1 MQKPSEEK
9 LAKAAYNWL
18 RASPVV
24 TLLTLFM
31 IVSMDIAQYICGDY
45 WSWESVSRCDYQI
58 AENINFA
65 FGVLGSALWHL
76 VLLQYANN
84 KDSEFVRKHGRQAL
98 VYAGIRTAVPLGAVV
113 LNFLTGESGLFS
125 CLAIGTLLILWFAL
139 PNTGMAQI
147 KRELENDPSISREF
161 IQTRDTSPSNEII
174 SVPIQMTSAD
184 REKVLGEILNGLQS
198 ENDETVLNAIA
209 NLNRVQES
217 NETILKELETLADE
231 DENMDIRIEARV
243 ALNALKQHTSS
254 VNGIIR
260 KEVDMNE
267 NKKPEEVLEEI
278 LAGLRSNKSEDRAN
292 AITQLNSINFSS
304 EAIRRELEI
313 LARKDEDSNIR
324 ANALAALNS
333 PSSRMVQKRINSNK
347 LDRGTRYVLINEIN
361 EWVKSDLLET
371 QTADLLRRRY
381 DYDFEAAPQTAPK
394 PATVHVADANAEAKA
409 PEARPAA
416 PMERRE
422 PVPEGP
428 RPSLLQTLT
437 SEAAIRIYLYLGA
450 FFVIAAATFVGA
462 AVPSLRL
469 PILIIGTLIF
479 GGLAIVIKKRLPQ
492 PSFALFIVFSFLL
505 TITADNIEQTMRT
518 TFNFTE
524 TFSAGYWVAVYFI
537 MALVWSGS
545 TWLYESRL
553 FSITAFGALTL
564 SLLRIGDLFDS
575 RAELYTVLAGIAAL
589 AGLGAVWLTKK
600 WRDEKFAL
608 PLFIA
613 VLAVQGINLL
623 ASISIFGTN
632 IVNPSNPPLWHLAAF
647 FVWGLAVIFFIL
659 AHILYPFFAFPWL
672 AAGALIPIPW
682 FLAAAFDLETLGST
696 IVLVTWGAVLSVA
709 SEVLQRIERTQKY
722 SLPVLLASIPAF
734 GLGLIT
740 SFAHAAWL
748 GMLAALVSA
757 VLFTT
762 LHILRT
768 RWWLWTLALL
778 NFAFAYFG
786 FFNTEIIK
794 QLDIFI
800 GYQVL
805 GISILFLLP
814 DLLLKKDWTSN
825 PEWRLPLR
833 GFGALFTAYTSLALL
848 FQNESAH
855 VAVCYAILTVFLAV
869 YALAYRQPLL
879 GYIPAATLPLVLIFA
894 LDALEVDAWL
904 PALTTLAIFY
914 FVFGLAIRAKENWS
928 FMLRNSALVLGTLA
942 SFAALVMTKETG
954 GWYALIIGLLFI
966 AEMYLRRNGWFEIG
980 APILFNIGVFLILRD
995 FDVFRE
1001 TYHLLAYSLVWIVTD
1016 LLAHLTFT
1024 NPRPLSIITRGI
1036 GGLLTGINYLFLFAE
1051 SDVNIATMGF
1061 AVYTLLALTVSLVYR
1076 QSKLFY
1082 AFTLTLPLFVTF
1094 LFRIF
1099 DVTKWIHPVIVLAVL
1114 YYAAGIILRA
1124 MKRAEGWDEALLYS
1138 GLGVGVIVSIAAPF
1152 IGGLDAALPVA
1163 IAATLW
1169 AVEAFAKRSAWLAF
1183 PANGLYLL
1191 SYFIILGELNV
1202 AEPQFYSIG
1211 AALLGLI
1218 QHYLLVRAE
1227 SKAGAFI
1234 MGMLSQFVLL
1244 GTTYIQMLGELN
1256 YFFLLFLQ
1264 SMAVLIYGIVIRSR
1278 SMTFFPIGFVVLG
1291 VFTSTFL
1298 LSGVGVLLV
1307 IGCTGILLL
1316 GFGIAAVLLRERIS
1330 KLGERMSDWKP

>member
-1 MQKPSEEK
+1 MQKPSEER

-18 RASPVV
+18 RISPVV
-24 TLLTLFM
+24 TVITLF
-31 IVSMDIAQYICGDY
+31 IIAGMDPAQYICGDY
-45 WSWESVSRCDYQI
+45 WNWESTSHCDYQI

-65 FGVLGSALWHL
+65 FGILGSALWHL
-76 VLLQYANN
+76 VLLQYVNN

-98 VYAGIRTAVPLGAVV
+98 IYAGIRTAVPLGAVAF
-113 LNFLTGESGLFS
+113 NSITYDSGLFS
-125 CLAIGTLLILWFAL
+125 CLAIGILLILWFAL
-139 PNTGMAQI
+139 PNAGMTQI
-147 KRELENDPSISREF
+147 KRELENDPTLSRDSIP
-161 IQTRDTSPSNEII
+161 IQHTSPSNEII
-174 SVPIQMTSAD
+174 GAPTNNTLYQNKTTI
-184 REKVLGEILNGLQS
+184 GEIVRT
-198 ENDETVLNAIA
+198 ENIM
-209 NLNRVQES
+209 
-217 NETILKELETLADE
+217 NE
-231 DENMDIRIEARV
+231 
-243 ALNALKQHTSS
+243 
-254 VNGIIR
+254 
-260 KEVDMNE
+260 E
-267 NKKPEEVLEEI
+267 NKKPEEILIEI
-278 LAGLRSNKSEDRAN
+278 LAGLRSGKSEDRAS
-292 AITQLNSINFSS
+292 AIAQLKHINFSS
-304 EAIRRELEI
+304 EAIRRELEL
-313 LARKDEDSNIR
+313 LARKDENADIR
-324 ANALAALNS
+324 ASALAALNL
-333 PSSRMVQKRINSNK
+333 PTSRMVQKRISSNK
-347 LDRGTRYVLINEIN
+347 LDRGTRYVLLQEIN
-361 EWVKSDLLET
+361 DWEKSELLES
-371 QTADLLRRRY
+371 QHADLIRRRY
-381 DYDFEAAPQTAPK
+381 DYDFESVQDKAPQSAPQ
-394 PATVHVADANAEAKA
+394 PVSVHAANA
-409 PEARPAA
+409 PEARPAV
-416 PMERRE
+416 PVERRE
-422 PVPEGP
+422 PEGP

-518 TFNFTE
+518 AFNFTD
-524 TFSAGYWVAVYFI
+524 TFSAGYWAAVYFI

-545 TWLYESRL
+545 MWLYESRL

-564 SLLRIGDLFDS
+564 SLLRIGDLFES
-575 RAELYTVLAGIAAL
+575 QAEVYTVLAGIAAL
-589 AGLGAVWLTKK
+589 AGLGGVWFVKK

-613 VLAVQGINLL
+613 VLAVQGINLI

-647 FVWGLAVIFFIL
+647 FVWGMAVVFFIL
-659 AHILYPFFAFPWL
+659 ANTLYPFFAFPWL
-672 AAGALIPIPW
+672 AAGALIPMPW

-696 IVLVTWGAVLSVA
+696 VVLVAWGAALSVA
-709 SEVLQRIERTQKY
+709 SEALQRIERTQKY
-722 SLPVLLASIPAF
+722 SLPVLLASIPAL

-740 SFAHAAWL
+740 GFAHAAWL

-757 VLFTT
+757 TLFTA

-778 NFAFAYFG
+778 NFAIAYFG

-800 GYQVL
+800 GYQLL

-814 DLLLKKDWTSN
+814 DLFLKKDWALHL
-825 PEWRLPLR
+825 EWRLPLR
-833 GFGALFTAYTSLALL
+833 GFGALFTAAALFWLL
-848 FQNESAH
+848 FETQSGHIAI
-855 VAVCYAILTVFLAV
+855 CYAVFTIFLAV
-869 YALAYRQPLL
+869 YALAYRTPWLS
-879 GYIPAATLPLVLIFA
+879 YIPAATLPLVIIFA
-894 LDALEVDAWL
+894 LDMLEVDAWL
-904 PALTTLAIFY
+904 PTLTALAVLY
-914 FVFGLAIRAKENWS
+914 FVAGLAIRAKENWS
-928 FMLRNSALVLGTLA
+928 FMLRNSALALGTLV
-942 SFAALVMTKETG
+942 SFTAFVMTKETG
-954 GWYALIIGLLFI
+954 GWYALVIGLLFI
-966 AEMYLRRNGWFEIG
+966 AEMYLRKNGWFEVGAPALFSIG
-980 APILFNIGVFLILRD
+980 AFLILRD
-995 FDVFRE
+995 LEIFRE
-1001 TYHLLAYSLVWIVTD
+1001 VYHLLAYSLVWVLAD

-1024 NPRPLSIITRGI
+1024 NPRPLSIVTRGI
-1036 GGLLTGINYLFLFAE
+1036 GGLLAMINYVALFAE
-1051 SDVNIATMGF
+1051 NDANIAASGF
-1061 AVYTLLALTVSLVYR
+1061 AVYTLLSLTVSLVYR
-1076 QSKLFY
+1076 QSKLLY
-1082 AFTLTLPLFVTF
+1082 AFTLTLPLFVIF

-1099 DVTKWIHPVIVLAVL
+1099 EVTKWIHPVIVLAVM
-1114 YYAAGIILRA
+1114 YYAIGIILRSI
-1124 MKRAEGWDEALLYS
+1124 KRAEGWDETLLYS
-1138 GLGVGVIVSIAAPF
+1138 GLGIGVIVSIAAPF

-1202 AEPQFYSIG
+1202 DEPQFYSIG

-1227 SKAGAFI
+1227 SKTGAFI

-1244 GTTYIQMLGELN
+1244 GTTYIQMLSELN

-1278 SMTFFPIGFVVLG
+1278 SMTLFPIGFVVLG

-1307 IGCTGILLL
+1307 IGCTGVLLL

>member
-1 MQKPSEEK
+1 MQKPLEEK
-9 LAKAAYNWL
+9 LARAAYNWL
-18 RASPVV
+18 RVSPIV
-24 TLLTLFM
+24 TVLTLFM

-45 WSWESVSRCDYQI
+45 WSWESASRCDYQT

-65 FGVLGSALWHL
+65 FGVLSSALWHL

-98 VYAGIRTAVPLGAVV
+98 IYAGIRTAIPLGAVV

-125 CLAIGTLLILWFAL
+125 CLAIGALLILWFTL
-139 PNTGMAQI
+139 PNAGMAQV
-147 KRELENDPSISREF
+147 KQELENDPDISREF
-161 IQTRDTSPSNEII
+161 FRTQGISSSNEIV

-184 REKVLGEILNGLQS
+184 RDKVLGEILNGLQS
-198 ENDETVLNAIA
+198 ENDDTVLNAITS
-209 NLNRVQES
+209 LNRIQDS

-243 ALNALKQHTSS
+243 ALNALKQA
-254 VNGIIR
+254 NGTIHQ
-260 KEVDMNE
+260 EVDMNE

-278 LAGLRSNKSEDRAN
+278 LSGLRSNKSEDRAN

-304 EAIRRELEI
+304 EAIRKELEM
-313 LARKDEDSNIR
+313 LARKDEANDIR

-333 PSSRMVQKRINSNK
+333 PANRMVQRRINSNK

-361 EWVKSDLLET
+361 EWVKSNLLET

-381 DYDFEAAPQTAPK
+381 DFDFEAAPQTPPK
-394 PATVHVADANAEAKA
+394 PAAVHVADANAEAKA
-409 PEARPAA
+409 PEARPAV

-437 SEAAIRIYLYLGA
+437 SEAAIKIYLYLGA

-479 GGLAIVIKKRLPQ
+479 GGLAVVIKKRLPQ

-505 TITADNIEQTMRT
+505 TITADNIEQTMRAA
-518 TFNFTE
+518 FNFTE
-524 TFSAGYWVAVYFI
+524 TFSAGYWVVVYFI

-564 SLLRIGDLFDS
+564 SLLRIGDLFES
-575 RAELYTVLAGIAAL
+575 QAELYTVLAGVAAL

-632 IVNPSNPPLWHLAAF
+632 IVDPSNPPLWHLAAF
-647 FVWGLAVIFFIL
+647 VVWGFAFAFFIL
-659 AHILYPFFAFPWL
+659 ANMLYPFFAFPWL
-672 AAGALIPIPW
+672 AAGVLIPMPW

-696 IVLVTWGAVLSVA
+696 IVMFTWGALLAVVNEILHRV
-709 SEVLQRIERTQKY
+709 ERTRAY
-722 SLPVLLASIPAF
+722 SLPILLASIPAF
-734 GLGLIT
+734 GLGVIT
-740 SFAHAAWL
+740 GFTHAAWL
-748 GMLAALVSA
+748 GFFVSLSIAIIYTALH
-757 VLFTT
+757 VLR
-762 LHILRT
+762 I
-768 RWWLWTLALL
+768 RWWLWILALL
-778 NFAFAYFG
+778 NFAFAYFA
-786 FFNTEIIK
+786 FFNLDFIK

-814 DLLLKKDWTSN
+814 DLFLKKDWTVN

-833 GFGALFTAYTSLALL
+833 GFGVLFTAYTSLALL
-848 FQNESAH
+848 FQSESAH
-855 VAVCYAILTVFLAV
+855 VAICYAVLTAFLTV

-879 GYIPAATLPLVLIFA
+879 GYIPAATLPLVIIFA
-894 LDALEVDAWL
+894 LDALAVDAWL
-904 PALTTLAIFY
+904 PALTALAIFY

-954 GWYALIIGLLFI
+954 GWYALVIGLLFI

-980 APILFNIGVFLILRD
+980 VPILFNIGVFLILRD
-995 FDVFRE
+995 FDIVRE
-1001 TYHLLAYSLVWIVTD
+1001 TYHLLAYSLVWVVTD
-1016 LLAHLTFT
+1016 LLAHLAFT

-1036 GGLLTGINYLFLFAE
+1036 GALLTGINYLFLFAE

-1099 DVTKWIHPVIVLAVL
+1099 EVTTWIHPVIILAVM
-1114 YYAAGIILRA
+1114 YYAAGVILRA
-1124 MKRAEGWDEALLYS
+1124 MKRAEGWDLSLLYS
-1138 GLGVGVIVSIAAPF
+1138 GLGVGVIVSIAAP
-1152 IGGLDAALPVA
+1152 ILGGLDAALPVA

-1169 AVEAFAKRSAWLAF
+1169 AVEALAKRSAWLAF

-1202 AEPQFYSIG
+1202 DEPQFYSIG

-1227 SKAGAFI
+1227 SKTGAFI

-1256 YFFLLFLQ
+1256 YFFLLFVQ
-1264 SMAVLIYGIVIRSR
+1264 SLVVLVYGIVIRSR

-1307 IGCTGILLL
+1307 IGCTGVLLL

>member
-1 MQKPSEEK
+1 MQKPSEER

-18 RASPVV
+18 QVSPVV
-24 TLLTLFM
+24 TVFTLF
-31 IVSMDIAQYICGDY
+31 IITAMDPAQYICGDY
-45 WSWESVSRCDYQI
+45 WNWESTSRCGYQF
-58 AENINFA
+58 AENLNYA
-65 FGVLGSALWHL
+65 FGILGSSLWHL
-76 VLLQYANN
+76 VLLQYVNN

-98 VYAGIRTAVPLGAVV
+98 IYAGIRTAVPLGAVV
-113 LNFLTGESGLFS
+113 FSSLTGDSGIFS
-125 CLAIGTLLILWFAL
+125 CLAIGILLILWFAL
-139 PNTGMAQI
+139 PNAGLAQV
-147 KRELENDPSISREF
+147 KRELESGPAISRDSAVV
-161 IQTRDTSPSNEII
+161 QTPSSPNEII
-174 SVPIQMTSAD
+174 SINISPPPSQRA
-184 REKVLGEILNGLQS
+184 EVLGQIFDELQS
-198 ENDETVLNAIA
+198 ENDDTVLSAI
-209 NLNRVQES
+209 LKLGQIQES
-217 NETILKELETLADE
+217 NAEILKELEALADE
-231 DENMDIRIEARV
+231 DKNMNIRIEAR
-243 ALNALKQHTSS
+243 AMLNNLKQQKSTSS
-254 VNGIIR
+254 
-260 KEVDMNE
+260 EVIGMEINMNEE
-267 NKKPEEVLEEI
+267 NKKPEEILTEV
-278 LAGLRSNKSEDRAN
+278 LAGLRSKTSEDRVS
-292 AITQLNSINFSS
+292 AIAQLKRINYSS

-313 LARKDEDSNIR
+313 VARKDENADIR
-324 ANALAALNS
+324 ASALAALNL
-333 PSSRMVQKRINSNK
+333 PTSRMVQKRLNSNK
-347 LDRGTRYVLINEIN
+347 LDRGTRYILLGEIN

-371 QTADLLRRRY
+371 HTADLLRRRY
-381 DYDFEAAPQTAPK
+381 DYDFESSQDKAPQSTPQ
-394 PATVHVADANAEAKA
+394 PVSVHVADA
-409 PEARPAA
+409 PEARPAV
-416 PMERRE
+416 PVERRE

-437 SEAAIRIYLYLGA
+437 SEAAIKIYLYLGA

-462 AVPSLRL
+462 AIPSLRL

-505 TITADNIEQTMRT
+505 TITADNIEQSMRDA
-518 TFNFTE
+518 FNFTE
-524 TFSAGYWVAVYFI
+524 TFSTGYWVVVYFI

-564 SLLRIGDLFDS
+564 SLLRIGDLFES
-575 RAELYTVLAGIAAL
+575 QAELYTVLAGIAAL

-613 VLAVQGINLL
+613 VLAVQGINLI

-647 FVWGLAVIFFIL
+647 FVWGLAVVFFIL
-659 AHILYPFFAFPWL
+659 ANTLYPFFAFPWL
-672 AAGALIPIPW
+672 AAGALIPLPW
-682 FLAAAFDLETLGST
+682 FLAAAFDLETFGST
-696 IVLVTWGAVLSVA
+696 VVLVAWGAVLSVA
-709 SEVLQRIERTQKY
+709 SEALQRIERTQKY
-722 SLPVLLASIPAF
+722 GLPVLLASIPAF

-740 SFAHAAWL
+740 GFAHAAWL

-757 VLFTT
+757 VLFTA

-778 NFAFAYFG
+778 NFVIAYFG

-800 GYQVL
+800 GYQLL

-814 DLLLKKDWTSN
+814 DLFLKKDWALHL
-825 PEWRLPLR
+825 EWRLPLR
-833 GFGALFTAYTSLALL
+833 SFGALFTAAALFWLL
-848 FQNESAH
+848 FEAQSGHIAI
-855 VAVCYAILTVFLAV
+855 CYTILTVFLAV
-869 YALAYRQPLL
+869 YALAYRTSWL
-879 GYIPAATLPLVLIFA
+879 GYIPAATLPLVIIFG
-894 LDALEVDAWL
+894 LDALDVDAWL
-904 PALTTLAIFY
+904 PTLTALAVFY
-914 FVFGLAIRAKENWS
+914 LVVGLAIRAKENWS
-928 FMLRNSALVLGTLA
+928 FMLRNSALALGTLV
-942 SFAALVMTKETG
+942 SLTALVMTKETG
-954 GWYALIIGLLFI
+954 GWYALVIGLLFI
-966 AEMYLRRNGWFEIG
+966 TEMYLRKNGWFEVGAPALFSIG
-980 APILFNIGVFLILRD
+980 AFLILRD
-995 FDVFRE
+995 FNVTRE
-1001 TYHLLAYSLVWIVTD
+1001 VYHLLAYSLVWVLAD

-1024 NPRPLSIITRGI
+1024 NPRPLSFVTRGI
-1036 GGLLTGINYLFLFAE
+1036 GGLLTLINYLALFAE
-1051 SDVNIATMGF
+1051 NDANIAASGF
-1061 AVYTLLALTVSLVYR
+1061 AVYTLLALTVSLIYR
-1076 QSKLFY
+1076 QSKLLY

-1099 DVTKWIHPVIVLAVL
+1099 DVTKWIHPVIVLAVM

-1138 GLGVGVIVSIAAPF
+1138 GLGVGVIVSMAAPF
-1152 IGGLDAALPVA
+1152 VGGVDAALPVA

-1227 SKAGAFI
+1227 SKTGAFI

-1264 SMAVLIYGIVIRSR
+1264 SMAILIYGIIIRSR
-1278 SMTFFPIGFVVLG
+1278 SMTLFPIGFVVLG

-1298 LSGVGVLLV
+1298 LTGVGVLLV

-1316 GFGIAAVLLRERIS
+1316 GFGITAVLLRERIS